1 MKKQEE
7 GHLDLFIGNYF
18 LHVDALRVDRE
29 SALEISGSASS

>member
-1 MKKQEE
+1 MNQNGE